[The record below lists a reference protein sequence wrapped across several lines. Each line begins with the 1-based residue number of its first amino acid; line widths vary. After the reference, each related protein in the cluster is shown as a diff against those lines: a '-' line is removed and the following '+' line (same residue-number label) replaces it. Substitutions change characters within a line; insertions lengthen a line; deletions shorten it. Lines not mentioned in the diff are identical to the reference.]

1 MLKVERDGSV
11 LRINLDRPQV
21 RNAFD
26 ETLIARLREAFENLR
41 PDTRV
46 VVLGGEGKAFC
57 AGGDLEWMRRV
68 AQYGFDQNVEDARR
82 LTGLFEAIQNCP
94 ALVIAR
100 VHGFCSGGGCGL
112 VAAADVAVAAAD
124 AQFSFPEVKMGL
136 IPATIAPFV
145 VPKIGVSQA
154 RALFTSGET
163 FDADRALR
171 INLVHEVVVP
181 DKLNATVAKRVEAA
195 LASSTQAV
203 AGAKRLITA
212 PAEDAQESAR
222 RLAESRASDDA
233 KEGIAAFLEKRLANF
248 APRR

>member
-82 LTGLFEAIQNCP
+82 LSGLFQAIQDCP
-94 ALVIAR
+94 AMVIAR
-100 VHGFCSGGGCGL
+100 VHGFCFGGGCGL
-112 VAAADVAVAAAD
+112 VAAADVAVAASD
-124 AQFSFPEVKMGL
+124 AQFAFSEVRMGL
-136 IPATIAPFV
+136 IPATISPFV
-145 VPKIGVSQA
+145 IQKIGASQA
-154 RALFTSGET
+154 RALFTSGEA
-163 FDADRALR
+163 FDSERALR
-171 INLVHEVVVP
+171 INLVHEVVAP
-181 DKLNATVAKRVEAA
+181 DKLSAAIAKRVEAA
-195 LASSTQAV
+195 LTLSPTAV
-203 AGAKRLITA
+203 ANAKKLVTHATA
-212 PAEDAQESAR
+212 DTDDAAR
-222 RLAESRASDDA
+222 RLAESRATADA
-233 KEGIAAFLEKRLANF
+233 KEGISAFLEKRTPNF
-248 APRR
+248 AGRP